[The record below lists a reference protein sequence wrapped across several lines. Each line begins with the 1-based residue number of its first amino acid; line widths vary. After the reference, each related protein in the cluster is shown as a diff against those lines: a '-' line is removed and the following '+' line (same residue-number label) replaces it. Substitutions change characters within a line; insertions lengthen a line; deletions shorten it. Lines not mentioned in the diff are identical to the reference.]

1 MVRSTLVNNYL
12 VDGTLIV
19 DVHMRTNKHGYQ
31 QAQFVPGNPILQC
44 LLKDFGNEETADVK
58 LEVGGSIE
66 SARGKCK
73 QVKTLTTTFYAHHY
87 ILLLSAPA
95 LADMCKPSDRP
106 FSKYRCCVLISNVQP
121 EPFKHLLYYCYGGKI
136 DKEDLQSNAKEI
148 IEAADRFGI
157 VNLKLEAEACYT
169 DTVEMTLD
177 NIIEI
182 VTYADSKN
190 LALLKEHCMNFL
202 SSANKLEVATK
213 VSFANLP
220 PQLMCVAGEGRGGVS
235 QIRWCANHVR
245 IGSSPNGT

>member
-1 MVRSTLVNNYL
+1 MNMSARREPVQVGAPPGRLSNWVITPVHFNGFEGLETTLGNAELSPKFSCFGHQWRAVIFPGATHGYVALGIHNTTEEAIEVEFKFIVKHPNGGSDISIGSGKISKFSEFTPASSCVSQLGMVRSTLVNNYL

-95 LADMCKPSDRP
+95 LADMCKSPA
-106 FSKYRCCVLISNVQP
+106 
-121 EPFKHLLYYCYGGKI
+121 I
-136 DKEDLQSNAKEI
+136 DLFPNT
-148 IEAADRFGI
+148 AAAF
-157 VNLKLEAEACYT
+157 
-169 DTVEMTLD
+169 
-177 NIIEI
+177 
-182 VTYADSKN
+182 
-190 LALLKEHCMNFL
+190 
-202 SSANKLEVATK
+202 
-213 VSFANLP
+213 
-220 PQLMCVAGEGRGGVS
+220 
-235 QIRWCANHVR
+235 
-245 IGSSPNGT
+245 